1 MWRIDWTKKA
11 KTQFKKINKKD
22 QKRISNALEECADDP
37 IIRTVQL
44 VNSPLRRLKVGD
56 YRIVILTQKN
66 IMTINII
73 KVKHRR
79 DAYKI

>member
-22 QKRISNALEECADDP
+22 QKRISNALEECTDNP
-37 IIRTVQL
+37 IIKTVQL

-56 YRIVILTQKN
+56 YRVIILTQKN